1 MNQGPKTNTF
11 VVQIA
16 CQQNATWQGTIK
28 WIEQGKEMH
37 FRSALEL
44 INMMDEATKAQLK
57 SPAESDD

>member
-1 MNQGPKTNTF
+1 MNHGPKTNTF

-44 INMMDEATKAQLK
+44 INMMDEATKSHMK
-57 SPAESDD
+57 SLEECDD